1 MPGIAAMKRSYGLRE
16 TFSVSSLT
24 RHMDRHHVGFVLRT
38 NVRWTKSR
46 SMRIIAVL
54 CSLAVAL
61 VTAVHMCGPS
71 GAARII
77 ASQVAVSAASDD
89 TAPASDRLV
98 VEQCHVCTAIA
109 ASLSEGSDPEHG
121 QVPLAHITRLI
132 SAQLKTT
139 GPPPKL

>member
-1 MPGIAAMKRSYGLRE
+1 MPGTALMRSSHGLRE
-16 TFSVSSLT
+16 TFLASSLT
-24 RHMDRHHVGFVLRT
+24 SDMGRHHVKSVLRT

-46 SMRIIAVL
+46 PMRIIAVL

-71 GAARII
+71 GATRII
-77 ASQVAVSAASDD
+77 ANQVAVSAASDD

-121 QVPLAHITRLI
+121 QVPRAHITRLI
-132 SAQLKTT
+132 SAQLKAT